1 LCKAAGAETRR
12 QSKVYRTAPTKIT
25 NSDKYTIA
33 IAQNKC
39 YEVLFDSE
47 HNRVYLTIKGYW
59 KNKEAV
65 PHFVEDIQKVLK
77 LTQPGFSLLSDLRTM
92 ITHPQGLKNLHLEV
106 QALLTDAGLA
116 KAACVEPTD
125 RIAHLQ
131 VEDLNNKSRL
141 HTRNF
146 YSYTEAEA
154 WLNALR

>member
-1 LCKAAGAETRR
+1 MDSA
-12 QSKVYRTAPTKIT
+12 SKNT

-39 YEVLFDSE
+39 YEVLFNRE

-65 PHFVEDIQKVLK
+65 PHFVEDIQKALK

-92 ITHPQGLKNLHLEV
+92 ITHPQGLKSLHLEA
-106 QALLTDAGLA
+106 QALLTEAGLA

-125 RIAHLQ
+125 HIAHLQ
-131 VEDLNNKSRL
+131 VEDLSNKSRL
-141 HTRNF
+141 HARNF
-146 YSYTEAEA
+146 ITYTEAEE
-154 WLNALR
+154 WLDAAH